1 MAWRKLSTT
10 YVKKVSRRCEELVK
24 FILADVVQACSGSTS
39 SGPCMT
45 GEKQVYESSPKHDA
59 CTVLIKGEASERF
72 IIVETRS
79 AEALLDF

>member
-1 MAWRKLSTT
+1 MWYKLVAAPLPRAL
-10 YVKKVSRRCEELVK
+10 Y
-24 FILADVVQACSGSTS
+24 D
-39 SGPCMT
+39 M
-45 GEKQVYESSPKHDA
+45 EKQVYESSPKHDA